1 MKDKT
6 DKKKSLKPNTNHIL
20 LSGQGDWRN
29 SRVCISKASILC
41 SSILLQV
48 TKYIL
53 FYTTFLFYCRNVTT
67 TCENKIIDNTT
78 SNMVYHEASVN
89 INNTD
94 NIHFISQGCSNKIS
108 DFFLENYQLWLT
120 LTSGVFLLQLLIF
133 MTAIS
138 RACFKQEKITKL

>member
-1 MKDKT
+1 M
-6 DKKKSLKPNTNHIL
+6 
-20 LSGQGDWRN
+20 
-29 SRVCISKASILC
+29 
-41 SSILLQV
+41 
-48 TKYIL
+48 
-53 FYTTFLFYCRNVTT
+53 TT

-78 SNMVYHEASVN
+78 SNMVYHEASIN

-94 NIHFISQGCSNKIS
+94 NILFISQGCSNKIS

-133 MTAIS
+133 MTAFS